1 MSDHLHIDLNVTIF
15 DKCQMQFDE
24 RGNELKDILQK
35 AVSSALEEY
44 GFKRYR
50 EEYFISTS
58 VY

>member
-24 RGNELKDILQK
+24 RGNELKDILRN

-44 GFKRYR
+44 GFKGYL
-50 EEYFISTS
+50 EEYFISSS

>member
-24 RGNELKDILQK
+24 RGNELKDILQN
-35 AVSSALEEY
+35 AVSMALEEY